1 MIEDVLDISR
11 IVSGKLRLESLTV
24 DLAAVLRAAV
34 DSVRHMADAKT
45 IVLDVAIEPL
55 PEVLGDAERLQQIV
69 WNLLTNAIKFTQEHG
84 HVTLRASA
92 EGDEIT
98 VAVTDSGQGIDPAF
112 LPHVFE
118 PFRQQDGSSTR
129 RHGGLGL
136 GLAIVKQLVTAHH
149 GRIEATSSGLDG
161 GATFTIHLP
170 ARPKA
175 RAGGSQP
182 VSSNRGDDA
191 RERRELRLDGLKVL
205 VVDDDEDARQL
216 LEEILSV
223 RGARV
228 ATAPSAAV
236 ALAEVQTFR
245 PDVLVSDIAM
255 PGGDGYG
262 LIRAVRAL
270 PSERGGRTPA
280 VAVTAH
286 ARTQDSERAF
296 AAGFQSHLTKPV
308 EISRLVTTVANL
320 GGMSF
325 ETAVSPDR

>member
-1 MIEDVLDISR
+1 
-11 IVSGKLRLESLTV
+11 
-24 DLAAVLRAAV
+24 
-34 DSVRHMADAKT
+34 
-45 IVLDVAIEPL
+45 
-55 PEVLGDAERLQQIV
+55 
-69 WNLLTNAIKFTQEHG
+69 
-84 HVTLRASA
+84 
-92 EGDEIT
+92 
-98 VAVTDSGQGIDPAF
+98 
-112 LPHVFE
+112 
-118 PFRQQDGSSTR
+118 
-129 RHGGLGL
+129 
-136 GLAIVKQLVTAHH
+136 
-149 GRIEATSSGLDG
+149 
-161 GATFTIHLP
+161 
-170 ARPKA
+170 
-175 RAGGSQP
+175 
-182 VSSNRGDDA
+182 
-191 RERRELRLDGLKVL
+191 
-205 VVDDDEDARQL
+205 
-216 LEEILSV
+216 
-223 RGARV
+223 V